1 MRWPW
6 TSKNG
11 ASAAVAGPGRR
22 ERIIEPGILGIEDY
36 FGISMEA
43 KAEGGGRIRGM
54 VRKGEIEDSIYS
66 DSAVSFE
73 GQTPIGLDAYQ
84 AQYGNSLWVFTAVS
98 AIAQKLGSVR
108 IVAGRHNGADFE
120 DEPESLLQELIDR
133 PHPNLSQSAFVQ
145 LWATFFELAGSDLI
159 ALLRDHGNMR
169 DNMGPLTGLLPLR
182 PSRIEIEPGN
192 NFARWFI
199 HRLDAGRYSEV
210 YIHPDN
216 ACFTRSPNPSNDF
229 WGLSKVGVVSREIE
243 LDKVAL
249 RYNDS
254 SLRKGGVPAAKIE
267 TDSPI
272 TERLRNRIKRYY
284 QTIFGNADRNGD
296 VVVLSH
302 GLKLTPAG
310 FSPKDMQ
317 FLELTETN
325 SRRILRMWKVP
336 PVVAGLFAEASV
348 LANADAQ
355 VRLFYENAVVPA
367 GDFLVS
373 CLNASMRNVLEIKV
387 GERRERL
394 NPRDRWGFRF
404 AWEDVDAL
412 KDDDGPRIDRAR
424 LDYEAGVIT
433 IQELRAV
440 QQLPPIEGFDDSRR
454 IAEPSV
460 LPVLVQGR
468 IVTPN
473 EARRALALPPISG
486 GDEFREPSI
495 SDFLQLSASR
505 DPISHA
511 MIPGLR
517 GPAFAHSE
525 TAKRLGRA
533 SLRSLVRAWLPR
545 SLADTRSALSEQ
557 LERVLDRLTAVDK
570 SGPDTT
576 WNRAKRAAR
585 EQKGIDD
592 VLLSLLFPTD
602 EEAALWRN
610 KTAPGHLLTILAA
623 GEAKLEGVLDPEL
636 QFAIDERSTRIQR
649 YMDSV
654 FASRVQKIQET
665 TREKLRAIL
674 QESFAQSER
683 PFDTKKRIV
692 DLWREMGEGPS
703 TAGSVESR
711 AERIARTELHTALSK
726 GSFESLQQ
734 AADKG
739 ATILKSWLWSGI
751 SRQDHA
757 ALQSSTGASP
767 IPLTERFAN
776 GLLHP
781 HEPGAPP
788 DQSINCGCST
798 IEHIVR
804 PPNPEAGAQ

>member
-11 ASAAVAGPGRR
+11 VPAVAER
-22 ERIIEPGILGIEDY
+22 ERIVEPGIFGIEDY
-36 FGISMEA
+36 FGVEVDA
-43 KAEGGGRIRGM
+43 KGSAARGV
-54 VRKGEIEDSIYS
+54 VRKGELEDSIYS
-66 DSAVSFE
+66 DAGITFE
-73 GQTPIGLDAYQ
+73 GQAPQGLEAYQ
-84 AQYGNSLWVFTAVS
+84 HQYGNSLWVYTAVS

-108 IVAGRHNGADFE
+108 IVAGRQVGAAFE
-120 DEPESLLQELIDR
+120 DDPDSLLQELIDR

-159 ALLRDHGNMR
+159 AIIRDHGEMR
-169 DNMGPLTGLLPLR
+169 NPLGALTSLLPLR
-182 PSRIEIEPGN
+182 PSRIEIEPGGE
-192 NFARWFI
+192 FARWFI
-199 HRLDAGRYSEV
+199 HRLDSGRFREV

-229 WGLSKVGVVSREIE
+229 WGLSKVGVVAREIE
-243 LDKVAL
+243 LDKNAL
-249 RYNDS
+249 RYNDA
-254 SLRKGGVPAAKIE
+254 SLRKGGVPSAKIE

-284 QTIFGNADRNGD
+284 QTVFGSPDKNGD

-317 FLELTETN
+317 FLELTENN

-355 VRLFYENAVVPA
+355 VKLFFENAVVPA
-367 GDFLVS
+367 GEFLTG
-373 CLNASMRNVLEIKV
+373 CLNATMRSVLEIKV

-394 NPRDRWGFRF
+394 NPMDRWGFRF

-424 LDYEAGVIT
+424 LDYQAGVIT
-433 IQELRAV
+433 LQELRAV
-440 QQLPPIEGFDDSRR
+440 QKLPPIDGFENSRR
-454 IAEPSV
+454 ISEPSS
-460 LPVLVQGR
+460 LPLLVQGR
-468 IVTPN
+468 IITPN
-473 EARRALALPPISG
+473 EARNALALPSVIG
-486 GDEFREPSI
+486 GDVFREPSI
-495 SDFLQLSASR
+495 TDFLQLSASR
-505 DPISHA
+505 DHISHS
-511 MIPGLR
+511 MMHGLR
-517 GPAFAHSE
+517 GPTFAHSE

-533 SLRSLVRAWLPR
+533 SVRSLVRTWLPR
-545 SLADTRSALSEQ
+545 SLADTKAALAEQ
-557 LERVLDRLTAVDK
+557 LDRIIDRLATVEK
-570 SGPDTT
+570 SGPATE

-585 EQKGIDD
+585 DQKGIDD

-602 EEAALWRN
+602 EEVALWRS

-623 GEAKLEGVLDPEL
+623 GEAKLEGILDPDL
-636 QFAIDERSTRIQR
+636 QFAIDERNERIQR
-649 YMDSV
+649 YMDNV
-654 FASRVQKIQET
+654 FASRVEKIQAT

-674 QESFAQSER
+674 QESFALSER

-692 DLWREMGEGPS
+692 DLWNAMGEGAS
-703 TAGSVESR
+703 TAGTVESR

-726 GSFESLQQ
+726 GSYESLQQ
-734 AADKG
+734 AADRG

-757 ALQSSTGASP
+757 ALQASTGSSP
-767 IPLTERFAN
+767 IPLAERFAN

-781 HEPGAPP
+781 HEPGSPP
-788 DQSINCGCST
+788 DQTINCGCTT
-798 IEHIVR
+798 IEHVVR
-804 PPNPEAGAQ
+804 PPNPGAP